1 MSSLTSGPRVA
12 RRRTRALITTAGAL
26 AAAAALAGPAGAA
39 VTSPHSINVFYH
51 RDYVQGSGFQ
61 AGDLVTVEVLRNGTV
76 IGTAANVVPTDDPT
90 TGPFDGL
97 VTVNHPGT
105 GAACWD
111 SFTPD
116 LQRGDVVRTT
126 ITNAP
131 AGSTTAVDTTP
142 IADIEVTRQAFQS
155 GPGQVQVKGFA
166 ADAAGNPIPVDQIS
180 ERMVANKQAF
190 DLNGRR
196 TLRAGSAGNDGT
208 LTYDPVGP
216 GNPKGI
222 NWTATYGSSVPGVP
236 PLDAH
241 DVAMAV
247 GAESRGIWLGTN
259 PLAFSPLSGFLVES
273 TLAEVGG
280 DKPALPGGSVGCPP
294 LAGNAVT
301 SADAAH
307 TFNGRPA
314 INAANVTSD
323 LTVSG
328 VANNATAVSATLTDA
343 NGKVITAT
351 GTLTGAAGSPQSW
364 TATFPAAALQTLADG
379 PVTAAGQYT
388 AGGQITGTTLSMLKD
403 VVAPGAP
410 TASPSPGT
418 YHIAQSV
425 TLSSSDQSA
434 TLHHTADGT
443 TPTALSPEEN
453 PVSVTATETLNAVAV
468 DPAGNASAMSPF
480 AYTITPLAPGG
491 EGGAGRDGL
500 AQRIPLLPA
509 AGVRVLG
516 SKAASRSAV
525 HGLSVAVMR
534 GHALRLTMRLDGGA
548 GVVQLRV
555 FRASHGH
562 PTGAPLATFL
572 RLPAVD
578 GRYAVTL
585 RGRALRALRSGRY
598 VLEARAGT
606 GRAALGAASR
616 KAFRVG

>member
-1 MSSLTSGPRVA
+1 LSSLMSGTRVA
-12 RRRTRALITTAGAL
+12 RRRTRAIITTAAAL
-26 AAAAALAGPAGAA
+26 AAASALAGPAGAA

-51 RDYVQGSGFQ
+51 RDFVQGSGFQ
-61 AGDLVTVEVLRNGTV
+61 AGDRVTVDVLRNGTV

-90 TGPFDGL
+90 TAAFDGL
-97 VTVNHPGT
+97 VTVNHPG
-105 GAACWD
+105 GVCWD
-111 SFTPD
+111 KFTPD
-116 LQRGDVVRTT
+116 LQRGDVIRTT
-126 ITNAP
+126 VANAP
-131 AGSTTAVDTTP
+131 PTSTTAVDTTP
-142 IADIEVTRQAFQS
+142 IMDVEVTKQAFES
-155 GPGQVQVKGFA
+155 APGQVQIKGFA
-166 ADAAGNPIPVDQIS
+166 ADASGNPLPLGQLTQ
-180 ERMVANKQAF
+180 RMVAGNQLF
-190 DLNGRR
+190 DLGHKR
-196 TLRAGSAGNDGT
+196 TLRAGGGGADGT

-222 NWTATYGSSVPGVP
+222 NWTATYGSTGPGVP

-247 GAESRGIWLGTN
+247 GAESRGIWLGTD
-259 PLAFSPLSGFLVES
+259 PAAFSPLSGFLVES

-280 DKPALPGGSVGCPP
+280 DKPAVPGGSVGCPA

-314 INAANVTSD
+314 INAANVTTD

-328 VANNATAVSATLTDA
+328 VANNVTAVSATLTDA
-343 NGKVITAT
+343 NGKVITAP

-443 TPTALSPEEN
+443 APNALSPEDN
-453 PVSVTATETLNAVAV
+453 PVSVTATQTVTAVAV
-468 DPAGNASAMSPF
+468 DPAGNASAMSSF

-491 EGGAGRDGL
+491 EGGATPAGL
-500 AQRIPLLPA
+500 AQRIPLLPV
-509 AGVRVLG
+509 AGVQVLG
-516 SKAASRSAV
+516 AKVASRSAV

-534 GHALRLTMRLDGGA
+534 GHALRLTMRLDSGA

-555 FRASHGH
+555 FRASHGQ

-572 RLPAVD
+572 RLPSAN

-606 GRAALGAASR
+606 GRAVLGAASR
-616 KAFRVG
+616 KAFRI